1 MLSPSITKLDITTQ
15 GMRWFRAIRVHFA
28 QVRLVNTNHLQW
40 CRNLTWAGGG
50 GVCVCV
56 CGGGGGGGQH
66 QQPTDLTLTLRQQL
80 SPHPPASYTSNS

>member
-1 MLSPSITKLDITTQ
+1 M
-15 GMRWFRAIRVHFA
+15 HFA

-50 GVCVCV
+50 GV
-56 CGGGGGGGQH
+56 GGGGGGAH

-80 SPHPPASYTSNS
+80 SPHPPASYTSNSQCQVCNKCDFVYLLAKAYLMSSPVHS